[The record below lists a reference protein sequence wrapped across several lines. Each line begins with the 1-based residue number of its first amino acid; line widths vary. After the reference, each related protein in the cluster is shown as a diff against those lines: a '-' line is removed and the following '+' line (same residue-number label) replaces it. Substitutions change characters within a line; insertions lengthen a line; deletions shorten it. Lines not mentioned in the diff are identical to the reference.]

1 MEREAMKTEDDI
13 QQITWQKNELSDDR
27 DEDDDLEL
35 LNSFFKGITLFH
47 WERLSLLTIST
58 TQKPVGEQ
66 QTETLNVQT
75 RFSSRISYMRWIE
88 SRNTRSS

>member
-1 MEREAMKTEDDI
+1 MVCLWLWFLSSELSITCVTEFLFYFLQHDFKNFLKQKEALLNLERETMKTEDDI

-47 WERLSLLTIST
+47 
-58 TQKPVGEQ
+58 
-66 QTETLNVQT
+66 
-75 RFSSRISYMRWIE
+75 
-88 SRNTRSS
+88 

>member
-47 WERLSLLTIST
+47 
-58 TQKPVGEQ
+58 
-66 QTETLNVQT
+66 
-75 RFSSRISYMRWIE
+75 
-88 SRNTRSS
+88 